1 MTYLLDTHCFLWS
14 LFSPEKLTRLAR
26 DVITDPTSAV
36 AVSSVSFWEIALK
49 FALGKLELENVA
61 PTDLPAAARRM
72 NFDLLPFD
80 PETAAGVGRLPRER
94 HKDPF
99 DRMLIWQAIS
109 HNLVLVSRDREL
121 LGYASFGLKSLR

>member
-14 LFSPEKLTRLAR
+14 LFSPEKLTRPAR
-26 DVITDPTSAV
+26 DLIADATSSV

-49 FALGKLELENVA
+49 SALGKLELENVS

-72 NFDLLPFD
+72 KFELLSLD
-80 PETAAGVGRLPRER
+80 PQTAAGAGRLPRER

-109 HNLVLVSRDREL
+109 HDLVLVSRDREL
-121 LGYASFGLKSLR
+121 PGYASFGLKTLR

>member
-14 LFSPEKLTRLAR
+14 LFSPEKLTRRAR
-26 DVITDPTSAV
+26 DVITEPTSAV

-49 FALGKLELENVA
+49 SALGKLELENVA
-61 PTDLPAAARRM
+61 PTDLPAAAERM
-72 NFDLLPFD
+72 RFDLLPLD
-80 PETAAGVGRLPRER
+80 PQTAAGVGRLPRER

-109 HNLVLVSRDREL
+109 HDLVLVSRDTEL
-121 LGYASFGLKSLR
+121 SAYAAFRLRTLR